1 MDKYFLA
8 NMKGDDELLELLTKE
23 FLSKNNEYLTD
34 GEDYE
39 LMEGFKVLPEKEAEV
54 ETEVE
59 DLYDEKRSEFPSESL
74 FEYLKENSSS
84 KNGKLTKYIL
94 HETDDGYQLQHH
106 LRLKLLEAHTDS
118 DEDTTTSDKI
128 TRQQMQEL
136 LVQELNDRYRNS
148 FAGFPQTTKE
158 RMLKYLIKNLVSRE
172 GGTTFGTAVDAAS
185 EMEDEKTLRHTFADI
200 ASLDNV
206 LRNFTIR
213 GKSSPLSHRKVM
225 GHTKENANG
234 ETVEVPPMD
243 ISNVV
248 FMPKNRVNKKTLEK
262 WLRIVENQRGAIR
275 QRIAPIISIIR
286 GRLKTGE
293 RVINLEADY
302 VLGKLSLRELS
313 RREEIYKYWERVST
327 TEYDNLQKTYD
338 DLRKEFADLFSD
350 REDIDPELRKVLT
363 AFYDF
368 KPDMENGTLN
378 YIAELAPMDMKSV
391 PKKQKPAY
399 ILERFLQEN
408 NLLDKK
414 KDTLEEMSEQWE
426 YTGQKS
432 GREADHILTDAEG
445 KEIDTREYDPTTGGA
460 EKVNKPSPQDPVK
473 KPHGPLDPLDTF
485 RLPPGKEGDSDT
497 FVGVDTR
504 ELMQLGIELTE
515 FEDVKVDP
523 LYYHA
528 FTKDSGVFSDTQV
541 FKQELEKIKRA
552 MLSGARVGETVTEV
566 NVDDKIFDFIE
577 KLEDLVISEKKKFYL
592 PISDTLKNLDI
603 GDETEIDNKLKRVG
617 EFLEV
622 ISQFFDTGSSLSR
635 SASPSR
641 AAATKQTTSKDRST
655 GTAFDTTFPGRKNRK
670 NLLKDIEE
678 VGETWN
684 AFIEAMKE
692 FYILPMNSKYRP
704 FNDNIAETYKTS
716 EKINRVWSMLTSDKA
731 EETAFF
737 KFLALEASEGVALL
751 NEDDFT
757 IFLELMEFI
766 AEPDVG
772 VDVGELRNLLNKARK
787 RVTWILGSSKKG
799 NIADEVKIEFGAYF
813 HKVLMSNDLEMQ
825 EIFGKDSEDWAD
837 RYNPDTVYPFEAM
850 VYHIERNREGY
861 TQELGGTDA
870 GSGKIVLAQKF
881 LDALN
886 NMNFGKSEYEQAL
899 MRVHDEIRKME
910 GKPIYHN
917 TAKLDNYSHVSK
929 AIKLVEER
937 YHVEL
942 TAYELDSIVK
952 EVNSMEELSIK
963 HGVPKESV
971 YFLKANFR

>member
-59 DLYDEKRSEFPSESL
+59 DLYDEVRSEFPSESL

-641 AAATKQTTSKDRST
+641 AAATKQTTS
-655 GTAFDTTFPGRKNRK
+655 
-670 NLLKDIEE
+670 
-678 VGETWN
+678 
-684 AFIEAMKE
+684 
-692 FYILPMNSKYRP
+692 
-704 FNDNIAETYKTS
+704 NDNIAETYKTS

-861 TQELGGTDA
+861 TQELGG
-870 GSGKIVLAQKF
+870 
-881 LDALN
+881 
-886 NMNFGKSEYEQAL
+886 
-899 MRVHDEIRKME
+899 
-910 GKPIYHN
+910 
-917 TAKLDNYSHVSK
+917 
-929 AIKLVEER
+929 
-937 YHVEL
+937 
-942 TAYELDSIVK
+942 
-952 EVNSMEELSIK
+952 
-963 HGVPKESV
+963 
-971 YFLKANFR
+971 

>member
-1 MDKYFLA
+1 
-8 NMKGDDELLELLTKE
+8 
-23 FLSKNNEYLTD
+23 
-34 GEDYE
+34 
-39 LMEGFKVLPEKEAEV
+39 
-54 ETEVE
+54 
-59 DLYDEKRSEFPSESL
+59 
-74 FEYLKENSSS
+74 
-84 KNGKLTKYIL
+84 
-94 HETDDGYQLQHH
+94 
-106 LRLKLLEAHTDS
+106 
-118 DEDTTTSDKI
+118 
-128 TRQQMQEL
+128 
-136 LVQELNDRYRNS
+136 
-148 FAGFPQTTKE
+148 
-158 RMLKYLIKNLVSRE
+158 MLKYLIKNLVSKDKYGKGKR
-172 GGTTFGTAVDAAS
+172 TVVDDVS

-225 GHTKENANG
+225 GHTKENADG

-248 FMPKNRVNKKTLEK
+248 FMPKGSVNKKTLEK

-313 RREEIYKYWERVST
+313 RREEIYKYWERVGT
-327 TEYDNLQKTYD
+327 TEYDNLQKTYE
-338 DLRKEFADLFSD
+338 DLRKEFADLFGD
-350 REDIDPELRKVLT
+350 IEQEIDPELKKVLL

-378 YIAELAPMDMKSV
+378 YIVELAPMDMKSV

-414 KDTLEEMSEQWE
+414 KDTLEEMTEQWE
-426 YTGQKS
+426 HTTEGAGSK
-432 GREADHILTDAEG
+432 DHIITDAEG

-460 EKVNKPSPQDPVK
+460 EKVNRPPPKDPVN
-473 KPHGPLDPLDTF
+473 PSDARGF
-485 RLPPGKEGDSDT
+485 RLPGKEGDSDT
-497 FVGVDTR
+497 FVNVDTR

-541 FKQELEKIKRA
+541 FKRELNKIKRE

-566 NVDDKIFDFIE
+566 DVDDKIFDFIE

-617 EFLEV
+617 GFLEV

-641 AAATKQTTSKDRST
+641 AAATKETSSKDRST
-655 GTAFDTTFPGRKNRK
+655 QTAFDTTFPGRKNRK

-757 IFLELMEFI
+757 IFLDLMEFI

-772 VDVGELRNLLNKARK
+772 VDVGELRNLLNRARK
-787 RVTWILGSSKKG
+787 RVTWILGSSKRS

-813 HKVLMSNDLEMQ
+813 HRVLMSNNLEGQ

-881 LDALN
+881 LDALS
-886 NMNFGKSEYEQAL
+886 NMDFGKSEYEQAL

-929 AIKLVEER
+929 AIELVEER

-942 TAYELDSIVK
+942 TAYELDAIVK